1 VDIHLITYPRS
12 AKHWFKWYIENNT
25 DLSIETIPYS
35 KKAGSQETE
44 HFNAK
49 FNQIPN
55 PNNILAIIRQPE
67 DSLASIYTMESLAN
81 IEYRYQQYIDYYEFI
96 IDNVDNIFRFEDI
109 TSNPAWIAEHF
120 CRINNKSF
128 TAVKTQY
135 AQYEQWYLQTQ
146 DKRKLITSKP
156 NEIYPRSIEIVE
168 SMDLSRHHDLYDR
181 ALAKCI
187 VENS

>member
-1 VDIHLITYPRS
+1 MDIHLIAYPRS

-55 PNNILAIIRQPE
+55 LDNTMAIIRRPE
-67 DSLASIYTMESLAN
+67 ESLASIYTMESLQN
-81 IEYRYQQYIDYYEFI
+81 IEYRSQQYIDYYEFI
-96 IDNVDNIFRFEDI
+96 IGNVRHIFKFEDVI
-109 TSNPAWIAEHF
+109 SSPASIAEYF
-120 CRINNKSF
+120 CKINDKSF
-128 TAVKTQY
+128 NSQFWQY

-146 DKRKLITSKP
+146 DKRKLITSKT
-156 NEIYPRSIEIVE
+156 NELYDRSKSIVQG
-168 SMDLSRHHDLYDR
+168 MDLSIHNDLYDK
-181 ALAKCI
+181 ALYKCVRI
-187 VENS
+187 